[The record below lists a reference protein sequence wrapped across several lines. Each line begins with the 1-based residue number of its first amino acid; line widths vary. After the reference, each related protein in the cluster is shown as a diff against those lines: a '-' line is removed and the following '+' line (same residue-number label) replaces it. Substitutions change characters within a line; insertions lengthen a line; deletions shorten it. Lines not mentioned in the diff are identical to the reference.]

1 MTFSDDTK
9 MNIDKDALPRPMPA
23 ARRKRPSAIKCAIVL
38 CSLIGFFVFAVV
50 VWFMGKGFYSLYDN
64 ARNPFKD
71 LYLNATTVESGAE
84 AVAWPFI
91 GKDERFDVYF
101 TVWAR
106 VPDAEAVGDAV
117 DAQEA
122 ASRERYGSSWDTI
135 KKIARVPER
144 ELLVDPVERVV
155 FSEKV
160 FEDVGM
166 KDMNL
171 HKDIS
176 FELPL
181 DRL

>member
-1 MTFSDDTK
+1 MD
-9 MNIDKDALPRPMPA
+9 IDKDAVARPPPA
-23 ARRKRPSAIKCAIVL
+23 TRRKRPSAVKCAIVI
-38 CSLIGFFVFAVV
+38 CSLIGFFVFALFVY
-50 VWFMGKGFYSLYDN
+50 FMGKGFYQLYDS

-71 LYLNATTVESGAE
+71 IYLNATTVESGTE

-91 GKDERFDVYF
+91 GKEEKFDVYF

-106 VPDAEAVGDAV
+106 VPDAEAVGEDV
-117 DAQEA
+117 ERQEA
-122 ASRERYGSSWDTI
+122 ESRERYGSQLETV
-135 KKIARVPER
+135 KKITKIPER
-144 ELLVDPVERVV
+144 DLLVDPVEKVV

-160 FEDVGM
+160 FEGVGM
-166 KDMNL
+166 GDMNL